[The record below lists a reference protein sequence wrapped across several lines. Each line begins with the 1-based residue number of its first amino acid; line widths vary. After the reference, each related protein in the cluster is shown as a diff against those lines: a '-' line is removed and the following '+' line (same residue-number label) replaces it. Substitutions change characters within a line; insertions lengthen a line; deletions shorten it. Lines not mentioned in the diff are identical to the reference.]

1 MFAIKNSSSIALEF
15 ALLVLQ
21 IWNGMVENAPT
32 TKSAG
37 LDLNGVAKVNV
48 VSQLMCSVHKT
59 QNGMVN
65 PANVLLA
72 STALAKD
79 VSDVNRV
86 TNLMDPSVRE
96 SNNQFYV
103 QMWTQLWLV
112 ESVFAD
118 LALMNSKG
126 NASNVYIL
134 QYGMDYFVKEIMMLA
149 WQSHIQC

>member
-1 MFAIKNSSSIALEF
+1 
-15 ALLVLQ
+15 
-21 IWNGMVENAPT
+21 MVENAPT

-79 VSDVNRV
+79 ASDVNRV
-86 TNLMDPSVRE
+86 TNLMDLSVRE

-103 QMWTQLWLV
+103 QM
-112 ESVFAD
+112 
-118 LALMNSKG
+118 
-126 NASNVYIL
+126 
-134 QYGMDYFVKEIMMLA
+134 
-149 WQSHIQC
+149 